1 MVETSK
7 LKTLYNTNNN
17 ILATGLIIRLIYFL
31 FKESTRTG
39 RGVEGRRKQSQ
50 VSGSFRGEG
59 RSGSSII
66 IAHSADSIFIGRTE
80 FIFSRIIEILQQH
93 QIERESN

>member
-59 RSGSSII
+59 RSRSSII
-66 IAHSADSIFIGRTE
+66 IAHSICIGRIE
-80 FIFSRIIEILQQH
+80 FIFIRIIDILQQD